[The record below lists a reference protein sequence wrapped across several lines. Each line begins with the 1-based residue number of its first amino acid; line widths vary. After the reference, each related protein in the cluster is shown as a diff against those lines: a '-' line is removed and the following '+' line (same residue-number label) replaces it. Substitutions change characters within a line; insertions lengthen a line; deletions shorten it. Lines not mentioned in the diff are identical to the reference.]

1 MPYSTVIF
9 DLYLTLVH
17 GYSYTEHEQLVSKM
31 AGILQAPDPPAF
43 ARLFSHETW
52 PERGTGRLPT
62 IQANIEA
69 IFQRLDWPIEPE
81 RVAEAAR
88 LRREFTANALVPLPG
103 ALEALEAVRA
113 RGYRTALISDCSCGS
128 RLRLR
133 L

>member
-62 IQANIEA
+62 IQANIEPRMSTTRSHQVVA
-69 IFQRLDWPIEPE
+69 TEDHSGSQCRL
-81 RVAEAAR
+81 
-88 LRREFTANALVPLPG
+88 
-103 ALEALEAVRA
+103 
-113 RGYRTALISDCSCGS
+113 
-128 RLRLR
+128 
-133 L
+133 